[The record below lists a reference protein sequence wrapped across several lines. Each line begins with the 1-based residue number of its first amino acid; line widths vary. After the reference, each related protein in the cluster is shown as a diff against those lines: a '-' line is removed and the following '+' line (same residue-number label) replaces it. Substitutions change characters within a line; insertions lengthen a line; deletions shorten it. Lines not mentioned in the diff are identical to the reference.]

1 MAVAVHFSAWIPWLC
16 HDYLLNLTVRL
27 FNLQPYELESV
38 KLPARIYETAVLNF
52 RLPVLLVSDVIRPA
66 PPLRVINGIWQPA
79 IRDFS
84 RQMGMVMSKRKG
96 VGSVCL
102 VPEYDFGCSWRRHD
116 ASQIERPHDVT
127 QDTSE
132 FRCPVAL

>member
-1 MAVAVHFSAWIPWLC
+1 M
-16 HDYLLNLTVRL
+16 
-27 FNLQPYELESV
+27 ESV
-38 KLPARIYETAVLNF
+38 KLPAGIYEPAVLNF

-96 VGSVCL
+96 VDSVCL

-116 ASQIERPHDVT
+116 ASQIERP
-127 QDTSE
+127 S
-132 FRCPVAL
+132 